1 MTANLLAGLV
11 VFAAVTLF
19 TPGPNNVMLMTS
31 GLNYGL
37 RRALPHLFGV
47 AIGFGAMVLA
57 VGIGLGAVFE
67 TYPALYPVIKYVG
80 VAYLLFL
87 GWKTLRAPLVL
98 AGAPQVRPRRAF
110 RDGFL
115 VNVTNPKVI
124 LFILAFIP
132 QFVDPARGSV
142 LAQFLIFGSVIAAGG
157 FVINAAVGWG
167 AGGIGRALAR
177 DQRIERALRIV
188 SASVFGLLAA
198 KLAWTKL
205 N

>member
-80 VAYLLFL
+80 VAYLLYLAWIIASAEPHDAEAGTGAKGRPISFL
-87 GWKTLRAPLVL
+87 QAS
-98 AGAPQVRPRRAF
+98 AF
-110 RDGFL
+110 QW
-115 VNVTNPKVI
+115 VNPKAWVMAVGAVATYAAI
-124 LFILAFIP
+124 ADFPLNMAIIAGVFGMLGLVSSWTWVMF
-132 QFVDPARGSV
+132 GSV
-142 LAQFLIFGSVIAAGG
+142 LRRFLRTPRAVRVFNIAMGL
-157 FVINAAVGWG
+157 FLVVSILPV
-167 AGGIGRALAR
+167 LAE
-177 DQRIERALRIV
+177 DWL
-188 SASVFGLLAA
+188 
-198 KLAWTKL
+198 
-205 N
+205 